1 MKCALV
7 VDDSRTAQLHLKRML
22 ARYDLEAE
30 CVSSAQEA
38 LDYLEHKSAPAVI
51 FLDHHMEDMDG
62 FEALK
67 IIKANPATATIPV
80 IMYTAQ
86 QGDVYVGQARAL
98 GALDILSKGNMKP
111 HQLGAV
117 LHSLGIHDISSDPN
131 APKTQEEQSKSEQ
144 SNAEHEA
151 ARVKAAATTVR
162 QTPPSA
168 ATTDGQFWYE
178 PEVSSD
184 SQKNHKQLLNEY
196 ERQSTRLREQIAD
209 ESHLLLGSIHSTRS
223 DVQKSLKLLKQTG
236 EQLGDEPVGELLNRL
251 SRVQHH
257 SNRLSGVMLTVM
269 LFGFAFGTYTLLQT
283 QAQLHD
289 TQVSL
294 SDLQSR
300 LQQQT
305 PQPDAAYKSTDLNDG
320 LSYALV
326 DTISWAMNSD
336 FTFGYG
342 QQAFNENRVSTISNL
357 IYRLTAA
364 GFEGTVELSVNS
376 GNFCLQADESGN
388 LSLAADS
395 TPISNCIL
403 LQDTDPDLS
412 VQQLR
417 SVPFVN
423 FEQSAVPVK
432 DGRIGLQLRS
442 DGFQAPLYA
451 YPADFEPVTAAQW
464 NAIAAKNNRIAISF
478 SY

>member
-1 MKCALV
+1 M
-7 VDDSRTAQLHLKRML
+7 
-22 ARYDLEAE
+22 
-30 CVSSAQEA
+30 
-38 LDYLEHKSAPAVI
+38 
-51 FLDHHMEDMDG
+51 
-62 FEALK
+62 
-67 IIKANPATATIPV
+67 
-80 IMYTAQ
+80 
-86 QGDVYVGQARAL
+86 
-98 GALDILSKGNMKP
+98 
-111 HQLGAV
+111 
-117 LHSLGIHDISSDPN
+117 
-131 APKTQEEQSKSEQ
+131 
-144 SNAEHEA
+144 
-151 ARVKAAATTVR
+151 
-162 QTPPSA
+162 
-168 ATTDGQFWYE
+168 
-178 PEVSSD
+178 
-184 SQKNHKQLLNEY
+184 
-196 ERQSTRLREQIAD
+196 
-209 ESHLLLGSIHSTRS
+209 
-223 DVQKSLKLLKQTG
+223 QKSLKLLKQTG

-269 LFGFAFGTYTLLQT
+269 LFGFAFGAYTLLQT

-289 TQVSL
+289 TQASL

-305 PQPDAAYKSTDLNDG
+305 PQPDSAYQSSDLNDG

-357 IYRLTAA
+357 IYRLTSA

-388 LSLAADS
+388 LSLAADN